1 MAKKTGLGKGLD
13 ALFSASL
20 VEEETN
26 DNEMVYQLKV
36 SEIEPNKDQPRRI
49 FDEDSLNELA
59 ESIKKYG
66 VIQPIIVSKKDD
78 YYQIVAG
85 ERRWRASKI
94 AGVTEIPAIVREN
107 DEQKNREIALIEN
120 IQREDLN
127 PIEKARGIKLLMDQY
142 NLTQAQVAEI
152 IGKGRSTVTNT
163 LRILNLDPRVIKL
176 AEEGK
181 ISEAHCRSI
190 VSIQDPDQQYKLALK
205 IIEKGSSVKSL
216 EQTMKNHRKA
226 QKLDPKYDAIFRD
239 IEDSFQGFFGT
250 KVKLDAKKRSGKI
263 IISYSSN
270 DDLERILSLIK

>member
-107 DEQKNREIALIEN
+107 DEQKNRE
-120 IQREDLN
+120 
-127 PIEKARGIKLLMDQY
+127 
-142 NLTQAQVAEI
+142 
-152 IGKGRSTVTNT
+152 
-163 LRILNLDPRVIKL
+163 
-176 AEEGK
+176 
-181 ISEAHCRSI
+181 H
-190 VSIQDPDQQYKLALK
+190 
-205 IIEKGSSVKSL
+205 
-216 EQTMKNHRKA
+216 
-226 QKLDPKYDAIFRD
+226 
-239 IEDSFQGFFGT
+239 
-250 KVKLDAKKRSGKI
+250 
-263 IISYSSN
+263 
-270 DDLERILSLIK
+270 